1 MLRENREQKLTE
13 LHLESSLDSLPDL
26 YPPAYSAGAMRPWV
40 MLAMHIPVGRDNFG
54 LVNMIDMR
62 PNPVTGRDAFY
73 HWALDRY
80 GALEVVKEF
89 GPTEEDILIH
99 SQTEDLETLKEA
111 IQQELETRFRSPRER
126 DVLFADVLGDYQR
139 RTDGLPA
146 NDDRV
151 TGLRAVREAI
161 AQKLGIE
168 VKTLHAK
175 EKVSV

>member
-1 MLRENREQKLTE
+1 
-13 LHLESSLDSLPDL
+13 
-26 YPPAYSAGAMRPWV
+26 
-40 MLAMHIPVGRDNFG
+40 
-54 LVNMIDMR
+54 
-62 PNPVTGRDAFY
+62 
-73 HWALDRY
+73 
-80 GALEVVKEF
+80 VKEF

-99 SQTEDLETLKEA
+99 SQAEDLETLKEA

-126 DVLFADVLGDYQR
+126 DVLFSDVLADYQR

-168 VKTLHAK
+168 VNTLHAQA
-175 EKVSV
+175 KVSV